1 MIKAVAIFMTLC
13 LLVPIGAVMA
23 QQVPEEPEFPMMQ
36 PPEHAP
42 EQAPEHPVDGQAPEA
57 AGAAGPAQPWSPMLV
72 QYLSG
77 SILVFTLLVLA
88 LSTAL
93 LWRKDASAQDIL
105 RLFGIVSI
113 IGMSTLLLVAGYS
126 NDQLTPIVGLFGAI
140 AGYLLGREGKQ
151 PGA

>member
-13 LLVPIGAVMA
+13 LLVPAGAVMA
-23 QQVPEEPEFPMMQ
+23 QQVPEEPEFPMTQ
-36 PPEHAP
+36 PPEHAS
-42 EQAPEHPVDGQAPEA
+42 EQPPEHPVDGQAPETG
-57 AGAAGPAQPWSPMLV
+57 GAVGLAQPWSPMLV